1 MRYSERAN
9 VQNVPPCV
17 KCYRLF
23 LCVEMKTLKRISA
36 AFCAVFS
43 VSAAGVCVCVCN
55 CVQTLLVIQH
65 VCNSMLCRDRVSEC
79 VLLSAPR
86 SPSDCIQSKQLMS
99 PECELLYVPDD
110 FLCQIASEHRV
121 HRLLQMR
128 NIYSW
133 TLLHFDVLS
142 SAGRR
147 QLFSYSCKKSPLY
160 SRQSFHSCFWQEMI
174 LHSIHPRPLA
184 LPFHSWESL
193 VFLSVYVCV
202 FCNMTATKYPKD
214 LLQGCCTYKKKKKGL
229 EHIEKKFIMAPLRS
243 NALPWK

>member
-9 VQNVPPCV
+9 VQNVPLCV

-23 LCVEMKTLKRISA
+23 LCVEIKTLKSIRA

-99 PECELLYVPDD
+99 PECELLYAPMT
-110 FLCQIASEHRV
+110 F
-121 HRLLQMR
+121 
-128 NIYSW
+128 
-133 TLLHFDVLS
+133 
-142 SAGRR
+142 
-147 QLFSYSCKKSPLY
+147 
-160 SRQSFHSCFWQEMI
+160 
-174 LHSIHPRPLA
+174 
-184 LPFHSWESL
+184 
-193 VFLSVYVCV
+193 YV
-202 FCNMTATKYPKD
+202 K
-214 LLQGCCTYKKKKKGL
+214 
-229 EHIEKKFIMAPLRS
+229 
-243 NALPWK
+243 

>member
-1 MRYSERAN
+1 MCPAVSSTVALRLY
-9 VQNVPPCV
+9 PV
-17 KCYRLF
+17 KTAHVAWVWTF
-23 LCVEMKTLKRISA
+23 I
-36 AFCAVFS
+36 CA
-43 VSAAGVCVCVCN
+43 
-55 CVQTLLVIQH
+55 H
-65 VCNSMLCRDRVSEC
+65 
-79 VLLSAPR
+79 
-86 SPSDCIQSKQLMS
+86 
-99 PECELLYVPDD
+99 D
-110 FLCQIASEHRV
+110 FLCQIASEHRL

-214 LLQGCCTYKKKKKGL
+214 LLEGCCTYKKKVWNIL
-229 EHIEKKFIMAPLRS
+229 KFFLYNGSSQIQRP
-243 NALPWK
+243 ALKVRFSSPNTKDGYLYVLNPPT